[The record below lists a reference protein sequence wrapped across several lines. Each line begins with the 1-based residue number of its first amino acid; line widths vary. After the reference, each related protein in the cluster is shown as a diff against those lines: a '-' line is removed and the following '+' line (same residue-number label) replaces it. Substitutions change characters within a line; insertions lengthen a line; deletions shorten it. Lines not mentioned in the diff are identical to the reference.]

1 MGATRELS
9 GPLLGHKAIEL
20 TSTMAGSAA
29 GAILGDWGADVIKVE
44 PLDGD
49 PYRRLPMGPIA
60 ALGPGDVTP
69 AFVQDNRSKRG
80 IAIDYGSS
88 GGSLL
93 LEELFAQCD
102 MLLTDLAMTELDR
115 LGLGYRRLN
124 ERYPALVYCHIS
136 GFGLSGADA
145 GRENSEMGA
154 FWARSGAGDTV
165 MLTGRVPVFRA
176 VGMGAHQTAL
186 SAATAICAALVARAS
201 TGRGQLVS
209 TSLFRNGAHFISQQL
224 NAALHK
230 LTWIPVS
237 SHHAYANPLN
247 TCYRDSEGRWFFLL
261 GLQEND
267 GFWRGVTRI
276 IGRPELYADPHF
288 DTFGNRVKNSLALI
302 KILDEEFAKRPAAFW
317 YEQFEQ
323 DRDNVWWDPVQSAEE
338 VAHDPQS
345 APGGVFAETPT
356 PQGSRRVVAAP
367 IDFIGTPWRVQRG
380 YPQLGEHTDEVL
392 AELGKSAEEIA
403 ALRERRVIG

>member
-124 ERYPALVYCHIS
+124 ERYPGWSIVIS
-136 GFGLSGADA
+136 
-145 GRENSEMGA
+145 
-154 FWARSGAGDTV
+154 
-165 MLTGRVPVFRA
+165 
-176 VGMGAHQTAL
+176 
-186 SAATAICAALVARAS
+186 AALV
-201 TGRGQLVS
+201 
-209 TSLFRNGAHFISQQL
+209 
-224 NAALHK
+224 
-230 LTWIPVS
+230 
-237 SHHAYANPLN
+237 
-247 TCYRDSEGRWFFLL
+247 
-261 GLQEND
+261 
-267 GFWRGVTRI
+267 
-276 IGRPELYADPHF
+276 
-288 DTFGNRVKNSLALI
+288 
-302 KILDEEFAKRPAAFW
+302 
-317 YEQFEQ
+317 
-323 DRDNVWWDPVQSAEE
+323 
-338 VAHDPQS
+338 
-345 APGGVFAETPT
+345 
-356 PQGSRRVVAAP
+356 
-367 IDFIGTPWRVQRG
+367 
-380 YPQLGEHTDEVL
+380 
-392 AELGKSAEEIA
+392 
-403 ALRERRVIG
+403 